1 MGQKYHL
8 CCIFF
13 WIACLLLCASSDGL
27 MRINLN
33 KKSLDLDTLN
43 AARLVRKQNMYSQYN
58 AIHHN
63 LGDSDIDIIS
73 LKNYMDAQ
81 YFGIIGIGSPPQN
94 FTVIFDTGS
103 SNLWVPSSKC
113 YFSVSS
119 VCKPQQIMNAF
130 LLFLKETKGHTPAN
144 ECFGCLLFL

>member
-1 MGQKYHL
+1 MKMGQKYHL

-13 WIACLLLCASSDGL
+13 WIACLLHRASSDGL

-43 AARLVRKQNMYSQYN
+43 AARLVRKQNMDSLNN

-119 VCKPQQIMNAF
+119 VCKPRQIMNVFF
-130 LLFLKETKGHTPAN
+130 LFQSHQ
-144 ECFGCLLFL
+144 